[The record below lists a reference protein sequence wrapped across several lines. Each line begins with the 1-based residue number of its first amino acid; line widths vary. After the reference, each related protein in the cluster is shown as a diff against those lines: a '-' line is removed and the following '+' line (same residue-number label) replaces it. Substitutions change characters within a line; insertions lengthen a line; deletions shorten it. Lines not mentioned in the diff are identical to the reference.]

1 MCQRLGCLFRAWL
14 PNYARLLSSV
24 SSQLK
29 MAASNSM
36 KVGLTG
42 SQPSELVEGA
52 STRLTW
58 DALSQLRS
66 PKASDLARSR
76 VVSSNKKK
84 GDSGHG
90 PGKVR
95 KKSTTLK
102 TNFVDTRMR
111 EFKDE
116 PFRKPNNKLFC
127 EACREEHLERA
138 SIIKRHVDSQKHKSG
153 VEKVSKEEGKRPD
166 SPWCHEEL

>member
-1 MCQRLGCLFRAWL
+1 
-14 PNYARLLSSV
+14 
-24 SSQLK
+24 

-116 PFRKPNNKLFC
+116 PFRKSNNKLLC
-127 EACREEHLERA
+127 EVCREGLSEKA